1 MQLEFAECFESV
13 NDALQA
19 AVKALKGYKDVGAKL
34 RPELP
39 ADQAGNWL
47 RDCLNPSKR
56 EKLSPEQV
64 VYILRLARQAGY
76 HAAMDYVAM
85 DTGYKTTPL
94 DPQTQEAILQER
106 FVNAVEHLGGI
117 QAQLQRIQRLRA
129 AA

>member
-1 MQLEFAECFESV
+1 MQLEFGECFESV

-19 AVKALKGYKDVGAKL
+19 AVKALKGYKDVGSKL

-39 ADQAGNWL
+39 SDQAGNWL
-47 RDCLNPSKR
+47 RDCLTPSKR

-76 HAAMDYVAM
+76 NAAMDYVAM
-85 DTGYKTTPL
+85 DTGYKATPL

-106 FVNAVEHLGGI
+106 FVNAVEHLSSI
-117 QAQLQRIQRLRA
+117 QSQIQRIQRMRVA
-129 AA
+129 A